1 MDNASDQLT
10 YFENMSRAFA
20 MKAHNVAWAMH
31 RNIENPPLSTIWG
44 RIELPILQDSRGMV
58 NWITAVEAENLENR
72 KITWMRNVQMFK
84 DEAEVMLQ
92 KILFARDDEVEGVIE
107 EREVESCELRVDA
120 SHPLY

>member
-20 MKAHNVAWAMH
+20 MKAHNVVWAMH
-31 RNIENPPLSTIWG
+31 RNIENPPLSSIWG

-58 NWITAVEAENLENR
+58 NWITAIEAENLGNR
-72 KITWMRNVQMFK
+72 KITWVRNMRMLK
-84 DEAEVMLQ
+84 HEAEAVMQ
-92 KILFARDDEVEGVIE
+92 RILSARDEQTEGLIE
-107 EREVESCELRVDA
+107 EREVDSCELRIDS